1 MSRKILGLDINNDS
15 VTAVL
20 VLNAIS
26 GNQIAAACHIARD
39 GNTAHEGFRV
49 FVDRALAEIKT
60 RMDVA
65 GCTCVAAYPADQVS
79 FRNVTIPFKNSRKI
93 KQVLPFEL
101 EPTLPVPVEEM
112 DISFQHVKFRDEGK
126 LLVAVI
132 PKTYTEERNE
142 VLSAHGLTPEMVTI
156 SGYAVAMNLI
166 QTQKNG
172 IFLDVMDD
180 YRVSVGLFADGQLCV
195 YRNIALAVSSAN
207 AANRIALAVTRTLAS
222 FSDIFQESF
231 SPEAVYIT
239 GKGLAQTDLKTVFE
253 DRFNLP
259 VHEIDM
265 RAQLNIHL
273 LPEVSYRP
281 EIMDRAL
288 CLTMLDI
295 MGMEGLNFRE
305 RPFAGKKLFSEYK
318 NRFVRTGVLAG
329 VVLVIAMVS
338 LFSDMAMTTRKI
350 DAMDRQIKEIYTS
363 TFPETTRIVDAVHQ
377 MRTAVAELKQA
388 NTASADQNKKVLA
401 VDLLNQISKKIPK
414 SVDVEVIQLVIGPD
428 GVQLSGDTDSFNS
441 VDEMKNSL
449 ESVSMFGNVK
459 INSATI
465 DKATKRIRF
474 KLKMTL

>member
-1 MSRKILGLDINNDS
+1 MGLDINNDS

-39 GNTAHEGFRV
+39 GDTVQEGFNA
-49 FVDRALAEIKT
+49 FVDRAVAEIKT

-79 FRNVTIPFKNSRKI
+79 FRNITIPFKNSRKI

-101 EPTLPVPVEEM
+101 EPTLPVSVDEM
-112 DISFQHVKFRDEGK
+112 DISFQPVKFKDDGQ

-132 PKTYTEERNE
+132 PKAYTRERGE
-142 VLSAHGLTPEMVTI
+142 ILSAHKLAPDIITI
-156 SGYAVAMNLI
+156 SGYGVVMNLI

-180 YRVSVGLFADGQLCV
+180 HRVSVGLFANGQLCI
-195 YRNIALAVSSAN
+195 YRNVALSVTSPN
-207 AANRIALAVTRTLAS
+207 AANRIGLSVTRTLAS
-222 FSDIFQESF
+222 FSDIFQETF
-231 SPEAVYIT
+231 TPEALFIT
-239 GKGLAQTDLKTVFE
+239 GKGITRTNLKAVFE
-253 DRFNLP
+253 TRFNLP
-259 VHEIDM
+259 VHPIDM
-265 RAQLNIHL
+265 KDRLNIHL
-273 LPEVSYRP
+273 LPEVSYQP

-295 MGMEGLNFRE
+295 TGMEGLNFRE

-318 NRFVRTGVLAG
+318 NRFIRTGILAG
-329 VVLVIAMVS
+329 VVLVIAMIS
-338 LFSDMAMTTRKI
+338 LFSDMATTSRKI
-350 DAMDRQIKEIYTS
+350 DAMDRQIKGIFTS
-363 TFPETTRIVDAVHQ
+363 TFPDTTRIVDAVHQ

-388 NTASADQNKKVLA
+388 NSASADQNKKVLA
-401 VDLLNQISKKIPK
+401 VDLLNQISKKMPK

-428 GVQLSGDTDSFNS
+428 GVQISGDTDSFNS
-441 VDEMKNSL
+441 VDEMKSSL
-449 ESVSMFGNVK
+449 ETVSMFSGVK

-474 KLKMTL
+474 KLKITL